1 MLNNPINPFEYV
13 SILISIILGLGMTQL
28 LASFSDLLYNFK
40 KIKFYWPHT
49 LWIVFVLFLHVQD
62 WFITYKLKD
71 RWTWD
76 LPELFFVL
84 LYPITLFMVAKL
96 LLPTSDS
103 EEKQN
108 MKLFYKSQYPILFF
122 VVSICVLISILFNLY
137 FLNETVLHQIP
148 LIILFLTVLFLSL
161 RKTNSEIIHNSLAI
175 TLICFSI
182 ITTIIEKNIW
192 VIK

>member
-28 LASFSDLLYNFK
+28 LASFSNLLYNFR

-49 LWIVFVLFLHVQD
+49 LWIIFILFLHIQD
-62 WFITYKLKD
+62 WFITYQVKNK
-71 RWTWD
+71 WEWN

-84 LYPITLFMVAKL
+84 LYPITLFMVSKM
-96 LLPTSDS
+96 LLPNNES

-108 MKLFYKSQYPILFF
+108 MKLFYKSQHPIIFF
-122 VVSICVLISILFNLY
+122 IVSICVLLSILFNLY
-137 FLNETVLHQIP
+137 FINESFLDQIP
-148 LIILFLTVLFLSL
+148 LAILFFIVLFLSL
-161 RKTNSEIIHNSLAI
+161 RKTHNEIVHNILAI
-175 TLICFSI
+175 TLVAFSI
-182 ITTIIEKNIW
+182 ITTIIEKDIW